1 MFFNKF
7 FGGNNTPTENNNT
20 PTNNSTT
27 TNVNNN
33 NNNNNID
40 NNNGESRFSSFGFN
54 KITVSTDTFK
64 KFGSSVQSF
73 ASNVYQKIEE
83 ETKKLVE
90 EGPNTYSDCA
100 MMPPWMDFQLEDKVK
115 QAEIREKLLDVKMS
129 RSTFLQSPPI
139 DADYFQEFDDH
150 LVKIATVSLKYD
162 PILQKIRFHFVPK
175 LISEEQFWK
184 NWYYRITLVKK
195 QYNITSS
202 TNDIKLNNK
211 GTNDNNSDN
220 NNGNNNNN
228 DKKDTIKTSP
238 SQEETDIGKWEKEL
252 QSELDNFDI
261 NDIVDEGNIDF
272 SLNNDL
278 LNDDDDGEDWESKI
292 NLELQQ
298 NNQKQTPKQQSL
310 ASTTFSSPMIS
321 ASFSSPVT
329 DSDVDLEI
337 EKELLRMSQSNIID
351 KSTTDELIEEIESEI
366 QLAQK
371 DGLILNNI
379 LDENYSSNN
388 NNNNNNDDDND
399 DDDDNNNNNN
409 NNNNNDN
416 DNNDVINDDINNCS
430 NIEINNSSI
439 EINNDYDYDNNN
451 NNNSNNSSTTSN
463 SNQNHNNSNNNN
475 QVKIINNNG
484 GDINDDNDSSDII
497 SGLEEE

>member
-1 MFFNKF
+1 MFFNKL
-7 FGGNNTPTENNNT
+7 FGGNSTPTENTNT
-20 PTNNSTT
+20 QTTTTTT
-27 TNVNNN
+27 TNVNNDNN
-33 NNNNNID
+33 NNNNNI
-40 NNNGESRFSSFGFN
+40 NNGGGGGGESSRFSSFGFN
-54 KITVSTDTFK
+54 KITVSAESFK

-90 EGPNTYSDCA
+90 EGPNTYSDCS
-100 MMPPWMDFQLEDKVK
+100 MMPPWMDFQLEDKSK
-115 QAEIREKLLDVKMS
+115 QTEIREKLLDVKMS

-139 DADYFQEFDDH
+139 DADYFQEFDDY

-184 NWYYRITLVKK
+184 NWYYRITLLKK
-195 QYNITSS
+195 QYNITTS
-202 TNDIKLNNK
+202 TNDIKPNK
-211 GTNDNNSDN
+211 DEKED
-220 NNGNNNNN
+220 NNNNN
-228 DKKDTIKTSP
+228 INNNNNNSNSNNNNNNNNNSANKELSP
-238 SQEETDIGKWEKEL
+238 SQDETDIGKWEKEL

-261 NDIVDEGNIDF
+261 NDVVDDEGNIDF
-272 SLNNDL
+272 SLNNHL
-278 LNDDDDGEDWESKI
+278 LNDDDDDDDDDDEDWESKI

-298 NNQKQTPKQQSL
+298 QQHQQPSLIQKQIPKQS
-310 ASTTFSSPMIS
+310 STTFSSPMIS
-321 ASFSSPVT
+321 TTFSSPVT

-337 EKELLRMSQSNIID
+337 EKELQRMSQSNIVD

-379 LDENYSSNN
+379 LDENYS
-388 NNNNNNDDDND
+388 
-399 DDDDNNNNNN
+399 N

-416 DNNDVINDDINNCS
+416 NNNNNFEDNDVLDDDYDINNCS

-439 EINNDYDYDNNN
+439 EINDDY
-451 NNNSNNSSTTSN
+451 NNSNNC
-463 SNQNHNNSNNNN
+463 SNNNN
-475 QVKIINNNG
+475 QNKIINNNG
-484 GDINDDNDSSDII
+484 EGDIG
-497 SGLEEE
+497 GLEEEMDQVSGGK